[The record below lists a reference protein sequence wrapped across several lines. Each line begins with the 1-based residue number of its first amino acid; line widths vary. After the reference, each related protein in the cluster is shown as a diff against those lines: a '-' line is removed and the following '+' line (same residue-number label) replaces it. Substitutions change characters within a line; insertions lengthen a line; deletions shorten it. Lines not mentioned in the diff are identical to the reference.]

1 MKSPLQKLLLV
12 GILAEIIIFLISY
25 YIDAS
30 LENTFRYAARYS
42 GRLSA
47 VTFIAV
53 FYLFA
58 SSFPSPVLKNKPLR
72 NGLLLF
78 AVLHLIHFGFLATN
92 VYLNEIPL
100 IPVKLAGGALAY
112 LMIVAAPFFL
122 HKLKPKFQFIYFY
135 YVSFVMIMT
144 YVARVKGDFQGAQ
157 PYWLHYAMI
166 AIFVICCV
174 LFGMWMVKK
183 SRKESIN

>member
-1 MKSPLQKLLLV
+1 MKSSLQKILV
-12 GILAEIIIFLISY
+12 LGILAEVVIFLVSY
-25 YIDAS
+25 ILDSS
-30 LENTFRYAARYS
+30 LEVTFRYAARYS

-47 VTFIAV
+47 VTFLTV

-72 NGLLLF
+72 NGLILF
-78 AVLHLIHFGFLATN
+78 AVLHVIHFGFLATN

-100 IPVKLAGGALAY
+100 IPAKLAGGALAY

-122 HKLKPKFQFIYFY
+122 HKLKPKFQLVYFY

-144 YVARVKGDFQGAQ
+144 YVARAKGDFQGAK
-157 PYWLHYAMI
+157 PYWLHYSMI
-166 AIFVICCV
+166 VIFVICCII
-174 LFGMWMVKK
+174 FGMWMVKQ
-183 SRKESIN
+183 SRKENSK

>member
-1 MKSPLQKLLLV
+1 MKSPLQKLLLI

-25 YIDAS
+25 YIDSS
-30 LENTFRYAARYS
+30 LEITFRYAARYS

-47 VTFIAV
+47 ITFITV

-58 SSFPSPVLKNKPLR
+58 SSFPSPVLKNKLLR
-72 NGLLLF
+72 NGLILF
-78 AVLHLIHFGFLATN
+78 AVLHVIHFCFLATN

-100 IPVKLAGGALAY
+100 VPLKLTGGALAY

-122 HKLKPKFQFIYFY
+122 HKLKPKFQLVYFY
-135 YVSFVMIMT
+135 YVSIVMIMT
-144 YVARVKGDFQGAQ
+144 YVARVKGDFQGAK

-166 AIFVICCV
+166 VVFVICCI
-174 LFGMWMVKK
+174 LFGIWMIKQR
-183 SRKESIN
+183 RKESGK